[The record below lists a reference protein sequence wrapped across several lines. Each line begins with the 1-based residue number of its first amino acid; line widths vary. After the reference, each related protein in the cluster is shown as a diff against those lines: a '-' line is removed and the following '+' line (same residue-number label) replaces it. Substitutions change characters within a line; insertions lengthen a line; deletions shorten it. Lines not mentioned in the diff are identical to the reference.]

1 MKKTN
6 KLTVLLLTGLLG
18 AAPLFIQAAMPRTV
32 SKVTSQTGKPDL
44 LQKAAQRYDVDSLC
58 RETYLP
64 YPAYTERVY
73 WESLPEAVKRQA
85 VAQAEA
91 KLDYVWRSVTVT
103 SYLDFVRTG
112 TRQPNDQHI
121 GERYSTLADLMLGEL
136 IEGKG
141 RFLDQIAN
149 GVWSLC
155 EQSSWVATAHIYWQ
169 LSGTAVP
176 DVNHRTIDLSGGMTA
191 NTLAWAYYFFRE
203 PLGKM
208 SPTIPQRLRS
218 ELNRHT
224 LDIYLQRDDMFWLG
238 FAKGASVN
246 NWNPWCNFNVL
257 TTALLVEEDPV
268 RRAAI
273 VRKSMRSVDQ
283 FINFFKPDGGCEEG
297 PSYWGHAAGMLNNYL
312 EVLRGYTHGT
322 IDLFGEQRIKNI
334 GLYIDNAHIDSL
346 YFVNFADAEAKASP
360 PPATVFRYGRNI
372 GDSTMMRFGAYLGSL
387 TGFAEQPLSGTMD
400 QRLKTAFI
408 YNDLCAGRA
417 VAPLYR
423 SVWMDGIEV
432 AVART
437 KGGTATGLTLAA
449 KGGYNAESHNHNDV
463 GTFILYVDGQPMM
476 VDAGVGTYTA
486 ATFDHR
492 RYTLWMMQSEYHNLP
507 VINGFGQKDGGKY
520 RSRNVKHSDNGRI
533 MDFSLDMAGAY
544 PAEAACRSW
553 VRDYNFNRPKNTIT
567 LTDTYDL
574 SEVKGPVA
582 LNFLTCGTVS
592 LGKTIEITD
601 GPRTL
606 RISLDASKYD
616 MTAEAVELTDPRLV
630 KAWGP
635 KLTRIILKVKNPKLK
650 DTLRMTFSQQ

>member
-1 MKKTN
+1 MKRTN
-6 KLTVLLLTGLLG
+6 RLLTLLLTALFG
-18 AAPLFIQAAMPRTV
+18 AAPLSMQAAPAT
-32 SKVTSQTGKPDL
+32 KAKPDL
-44 LQKAAQRYDVDSLC
+44 LQKAARRYDMDSLC
-58 RETYLP
+58 REAYRP
-64 YPAYTERVY
+64 YPGYADRNF
-73 WESLPEAVKRQA
+73 WQSLPEEVKRQA

-91 KLDYVWRSVTVT
+91 RLDYVWRSVTVT
-103 SYLDFVRTG
+103 SYLDFARKG
-112 TRQPNDQHI
+112 IRRPNDLHI
-121 GERYSTLADLMLGEL
+121 AERYSTLADLMFGEL

-141 RFLDQIAN
+141 RFLDQIAD

-155 EQSSWVATAHIYWQ
+155 EQSTWVATAHIYWQ

-176 DVNHRTIDLSGGMTA
+176 DIDRRTIDLSGGMTA
-191 NTLAWAYYFFRE
+191 NTLAWAYYFFKE
-203 PLGKM
+203 DLGKL
-208 SPTIPQRLRS
+208 SPTIPQRLRA

-224 LDIYLQRDDMFWLG
+224 LDVYLNRDDMFWLG
-238 FAKGASVN
+238 FREGAQVN

-257 TTALLVEEDPV
+257 TTALLVEEDPE

-273 VRKSMRSVDQ
+273 VKKTMRSVDQ

-297 PSYWGHAAGMLNNYL
+297 PSYWTHAAGMMNNYL
-312 EVLRGYTHGT
+312 EVLNGYSHGK

-334 GLYIDNAHIDSL
+334 GLYIANAHIDSL

-360 PPATVFRYGRNI
+360 GAATVFRYGRNI
-372 GDSTMMRFGAYLGSL
+372 ADSTMMRFGSYLGTL
-387 TGFAEQPLSGTMD
+387 TGFVENPLSGTMD

-408 YNDLCAGRA
+408 YKDMCAARP

-437 KGGTATGLTLAA
+437 EGGSAEGLTLAA

-463 GTFILYVDGQPMM
+463 GSFILYVDGQPVM

-492 RYTLWMMQSEYHNLP
+492 RYTIWMMQSEFHNLP
-507 VINGFGQKDGGKY
+507 VINGFGQKDGGRY
-520 RSRNVKHSDNGRI
+520 RSRNVKYTDNGRV
-533 MDFSLDMAGAY
+533 MNFSLDMAGAY

-553 VRDYNFNRPKNTIT
+553 VRDYRFDRRRNTVT

-582 LNFLTCGTVS
+582 LNFLTCGTVAS
-592 LGKTIEITD
+592 GRGGVEIQSGD
-601 GPRTL
+601 KTL
-606 RISLDASKYD
+606 RMAFDLSKYEL
-616 MTAEAVELTDPRLV
+616 TTEAVELTDPRLSNI
-630 KAWGP
+630 WGER
-635 KLTRIILKVKNPKLK
+635 LTRIVLKVKNPKRRDALQV
-650 DTLRMTFSQQ
+650 TFLQQ